1 MNSKTEIKRIN
12 NMCVQ
17 DILSDRNALEM
28 LKTFLQKYS
37 SGGDKALIKLYI
49 ELYEKCK
56 EYLNHSNGILK
67 EQFEELCDL
76 GLPYEIEYG
85 KLDMITRGDTKDC
98 IHLIMDQLIKN
109 IEIQKEYDQFRRQL
123 AQNIN

>member
-1 MNSKTEIKRIN
+1 
-12 NMCVQ
+12 MCVR
-17 DILSDRNALEM
+17 DILSDPNALEI

-56 EYLNHSNGILK
+56 EYLNHSNGISK
-67 EQFEELCDL
+67 EQFEELVDL

-85 KLDMITRGDTKDC
+85 KLDMITKGDTKDC
-98 IHLIMDQLIKN
+98 IQLIMDQLIKN

-123 AQNIN
+123 AQDIN